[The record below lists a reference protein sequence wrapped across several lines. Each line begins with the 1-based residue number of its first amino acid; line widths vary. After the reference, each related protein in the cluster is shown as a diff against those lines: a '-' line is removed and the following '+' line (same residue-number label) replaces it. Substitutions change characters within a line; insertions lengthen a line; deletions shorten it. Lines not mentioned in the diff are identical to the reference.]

1 MKLMDRRARLAG
13 VLGIGLVLALFA
25 SVLTPPNASAAP
37 RTVFVEPSG
46 HTVNGLFLD
55 AWRSYGALLGNPIT
69 EELNAKAP
77 IGLDKKKENTVQY
90 FENGALVYLP
100 DDPAD
105 WQVQGL
111 FLGKEALQFD
121 QKRYPSMM
129 LPKKGTCKHLG
140 VDDCTAFNNGHTVH
154 LGFKD
159 YWDTNGGLPLLGLPL
174 TEELKTPDGYTTQYF
189 ERTVLRWKS
198 GKVVEPRSL
207 GKEFAKQLKLKT
219 EPITKPDDIP
229 IYDESLFLSVGG
241 DLGRDL
247 GEGPGPQHG
256 GYKEIVV
263 SKSQSAMWAYEE
275 GDLVISSLVS
285 IGVGNVPETVT
296 PTGNFSILTKYDV
309 QTMEG
314 TISDQHYK
322 VEDVP
327 NVMYFDNSGNALH
340 GTYWHNNFGHPMSH
354 GCVNLPL
361 DVAAWLYEWASVG
374 TPVTILD

>member
-1 MKLMDRRARLAG
+1 MKLIDRRVRLFG
-13 VLGIGLVLALFA
+13 LLGIGLVLALFA
-25 SVLTPPNASAAP
+25 SIFAPTETAAAP
-37 RTVFVEPSG
+37 RTVFVEHSG
-46 HTVNGLFLD
+46 HTVDGLFLD
-55 AWRSYGALLGNPIT
+55 AWRTYPSLLGNPIT
-69 EELNAKAP
+69 EEMNAKAP
-77 IGLDKKKENTVQY
+77 VGLDKKKALTVQY

-121 QKRYPSMM
+121 KERYPSMK
-129 LPKKGTCKHLG
+129 LPKKGSCDALG
-140 VDDCTAFNNGHTVH
+140 ADACTSFENGYTVH

-159 YWDTNGGLPLLGLPL
+159 YWDANGGKPMLGLPL
-174 TEELKTPDGYTTQYF
+174 TEEFKTPDGYTTQYF
-189 ERTVLRWKS
+189 ERAVLRWKM
-198 GKVVEPRSL
+198 GKDVAPRSL
-207 GKEFAKQLKLKT
+207 GEEVAKRLKLKT
-219 EPITKPDDIP
+219 DPITKPDDIP
-229 IYDESLFLSVGG
+229 VYDESLFNSIGG
-241 DLGRDL
+241 DL
-247 GEGPGPQHG
+247 GEGPGPQQG

-263 SKSQSAMWAYEE
+263 SKSQASMWAYED
-275 GDLVISSLVS
+275 GQVVISSLVS

-296 PTGNFSILTKYDV
+296 PTGYFSILTKYDV

-327 NVMYFDNSGNALH
+327 NVMYFDNHGNALH
-340 GTYWHNNFGHPMSH
+340 GTYWHNNFGYPMSH

-361 DVAAWLYEWASVG
+361 DVAAWLYAWAPVG